1 MQAMS
6 KESHV
11 MKEVQKRLKIAFL
24 TSFDP
29 LDRRSWSGTVYHL
42 VKALEE
48 HCGEI
53 SYIGPMK
60 VRQKTIGKIINKCSR
75 LILKKGFDYN
85 ASFLV
90 AKKYAKVAAQRLAG
104 GDFDVIITVAGSPE
118 IAFLKT
124 DIPVV
129 LIEDA
134 TFAILY
140 NYYPQYTNL
149 LKISIHQAHMTEA
162 LAIGKAN
169 MVIYSSEWAARS
181 AIEIYL
187 ADERKVHVVPYGA
200 NFETPPTREGV
211 LQRKKSGHCRLLF
224 MGVNWQRKG
233 GEIAFETLLKLEEL
247 GIAAELTVCGC
258 IPPEEFTHERMV
270 VVPFLDKNDEKQR
283 EEINKLF
290 VMADFL
296 LLPTRSDCTPIV
308 FCEANAFGLP
318 VITTNTGGVPGI
330 IKDGENGRLLPLS
343 ARGAEYSQVIAE
355 IYQDD
360 QRYAAL
366 VKSSRAAFDNK
377 LNWNVWGT
385 TVKKL
390 LDEMLAADC

>member
-1 MQAMS
+1 M
-6 KESHV
+6 
-11 MKEVQKRLKIAFL
+11 
-24 TSFDP
+24 
-29 LDRRSWSGTVYHL
+29 
-42 VKALEE
+42 
-48 HCGEI
+48 
-53 SYIGPMK
+53 
-60 VRQKTIGKIINKCSR
+60 
-75 LILKKGFDYN
+75 
-85 ASFLV
+85 
-90 AKKYAKVAAQRLAG
+90 
-104 GDFDVIITVAGSPE
+104 
-118 IAFLKT
+118 
-124 DIPVV
+124 
-129 LIEDA
+129 
-134 TFAILY
+134 
-140 NYYPQYTNL
+140 
-149 LKISIHQAHMTEA
+149 
-162 LAIGKAN
+162 
-169 MVIYSSEWAARS
+169 
-181 AIEIYL
+181 
-187 ADERKVHVVPYGA
+187 
-200 NFETPPTREGV
+200 
-211 LQRKKSGHCRLLF
+211 
-224 MGVNWQRKG
+224 
-233 GEIAFETLLKLEEL
+233 KLEEL

-318 VITTNTGGVPGI
+318 VITTSTGGVPGI

-343 ARGAEYSQVIAE
+343 ARGAEYAQVIAA

-377 LNWNVWGT
+377 LNWNAWGT

>member
-1 MQAMS
+1 
-6 KESHV
+6 
-11 MKEVQKRLKIAFL
+11 MKEVPGRMKIAFL

-42 VKALEE
+42 VQALEK

-53 SYIGPMK
+53 TYIGPMK
-60 VRQKTIGKIINKCSR
+60 VRQKAIGKIINKCSR
-75 LILKKGFDYN
+75 LILKKGFEYN

-124 DIPVV
+124 DLPVV

-134 TFAILY
+134 TFAILH
-140 NYYPQYTNL
+140 NYYPQYTDL
-149 LKISIHQAHMTEA
+149 LKISIHQANMTEA
-162 LAIGKAN
+162 LAIAKAS

-181 AIEIYL
+181 AVEIYH
-187 ADERKVHVVPYGA
+187 ADERRVHVVPYGA

-211 LQRKKSGHCRLLF
+211 LQRRKSGRCRLLF

-247 GIAAELTVCGC
+247 EIAAELTVCGC
-258 IPPEEFTHERMV
+258 IPPKGFTHERMV
-270 VVPFLDKNDEKQR
+270 VIPFLDKNDEKQR

-290 VMADFL
+290 VMSDFL
-296 LLPTRSDCTPIV
+296 LLPTRGDCTPIV

-318 VITTNTGGVPGI
+318 VITTSTGGVPGI
-330 IKDGENGRLLPLS
+330 IKDGENGCMLPLS
-343 ARGAEYSQVIAE
+343 ARGAEYARVIAE

-366 VKSSRAAFDNK
+366 VRSSRAAFDNR
-377 LNWNVWGT
+377 LNWSVWGT

-390 LDEMLAADC
+390 LDEMFAAGR